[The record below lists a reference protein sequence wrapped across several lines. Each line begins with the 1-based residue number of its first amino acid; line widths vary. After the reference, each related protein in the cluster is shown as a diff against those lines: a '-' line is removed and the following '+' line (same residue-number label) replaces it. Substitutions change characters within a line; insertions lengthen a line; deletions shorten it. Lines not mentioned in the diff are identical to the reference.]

1 MEEQTAKSDVR
12 DGHQNDISLLQSM
25 LLKLNT
31 CPRKRVDRPNR
42 STFKSD
48 ALPDTTSQSLFYR
61 SLESE
66 EHITNE
72 DRNDLDTTVRSDGDE
87 KQPTRSSKTEDGN
100 EGVEE
105 FRGPPGEFH
114 ECERKSFPPISLS
127 IQTQAAESSQGP
139 KEGELL
145 EDKNNKEP
153 SVEEHM
159 AGAASLLNNP
169 SQQSSAYMFL
179 LSMSSERCDT
189 AQMEFKHEQLDEAC
203 GGPSKAVGMDTS
215 SVLTYQTAVNVTTR
229 TARSASEPLPRERRE
244 ERTLSAPS
252 MSNLQEY
259 ENTADTM
266 KRFSKAAAIL
276 GWEDSD
282 MSFGGV
288 EQENSLVKMQ
298 KKGVKNKMKNL
309 THKLMEKLKEKHDC
323 EHADTKSIQDSGEEE
338 AQSLNS
344 MEMEVEVPP
353 PLPPKKGKYV
363 FLNRTFTLKD
373 FKLNLEPINL
383 MEEIFTGDEWLSY
396 LPSKTSP
403 AEKDTSDQ
411 PMTYDVLQTE
421 KDTQLNIPLLTPQQD
436 QSEDIKNSQGDV
448 SDAQQDNVAKVY
460 SDLHLRQDANTFAI
474 PKALLTTNA
483 IKQMASGIDCKSKK
497 SDDIYDCL
505 DLYIIPKNDFPLM
518 KRKSSDAPPM
528 DFSAVKS
535 IELLDNSALK
545 SRIRLSKKRPHKPP
559 KKVKEEKSNAKFYE
573 IPENILNE
581 SPVRASLPFN
591 GIPFSKSPPHHS
603 PLFLDHTVTP

>member
-1 MEEQTAKSDVR
+1 MEEQTEKSDVR
-12 DGHQNDISLLQSM
+12 DGHMNDIPLLQSM
-25 LLKLNT
+25 LLKLMS
-31 CPRKRVDRPNR
+31 PKDRVDRPNK
-42 STFKSD
+42 STSSDTKSD
-48 ALPDTTSQSLFYR
+48 SSPVTTSRSLVYL
-61 SLESE
+61 SLESVE
-66 EHITNE
+66 CTANE

-105 FRGPPGEFH
+105 FRGPPDEFH

-127 IQTQAAESSQGP
+127 TQTQAAESSQGP

-145 EDKNNKEP
+145 GDNNNKEP

-169 SQQSSAYMFL
+169 SQQSSEYTSL

-189 AQMEFKHEQLDEAC
+189 AQVEFKLEQLDEAC

-215 SVLTYQTAVNVTTR
+215 SVLTYQTAVNVTSR
-229 TARSASEPLPRERRE
+229 TARSASDPVAQKRRE

-259 ENTADTM
+259 ENIADTI
-266 KRFSKAAAIL
+266 KRSSKAATIL

-282 MSFGGV
+282 VSFRGN
-288 EQENSLVKMQ
+288 EQENSLVTVQ

-309 THKLMEKLKEKHDC
+309 THKLMEKLKEKR
-323 EHADTKSIQDSGEEE
+323 EHADSKSIQDSGEE
-338 AQSLNS
+338 AQCLNS

-373 FKLNLEPINL
+373 FKLDLEPINL
-383 MEEIFTGDEWLSY
+383 MEEIFTGNEWLRY

-411 PMTYDVLQTE
+411 PVTSDVLQTE

-436 QSEDIKNSQGDV
+436 QSEDIKNSQDDV
-448 SDAQQDNVAKVY
+448 SDAQQDNVAKVN

-474 PKALLTTNA
+474 PKALLT
-483 IKQMASGIDCKSKK
+483 KK
-497 SDDIYDCL
+497 SGDIYDCL
-505 DLYIIPKNDFPLM
+505 GMYIIPKNDLPLM
-518 KRKSSDAPPM
+518 KRKSSDAPPV

-535 IELLDNSALK
+535 FELLNNSALK
-545 SRIRLSKKRPHKPP
+545 SRIRLSNRRPQKPP

-573 IPENILNE
+573 IPGVILN
-581 SPVRASLPFN
+581 
-591 GIPFSKSPPHHS
+591 
-603 PLFLDHTVTP
+603 